1 MVFLSSTLF
10 QIVGLAKAM
19 LSCCVR
25 VDGLDDAVDI
35 VGTGGDGADTVNIST
50 GSTILAAA
58 AGAKVAKVSC
68 FALLG
73 LSTLGLDAGGPA
85 DALIALSS
93 KEAGPARRRA
103 AAPMCWRRLG
113 STSSLDLRYRHVFLN
128 QSSDSAYSILST
140 TMAAPLVHCFLV
152 SCDFSIC

>member
-1 MVFLSSTLF
+1 MDYFCGPLIGFLSPTLF

-58 AGAKVAKVSC
+58 AGAKVAKVSWFC
-68 FALLG
+68 TFG
-73 LSTLGLDAGGPA
+73 
-85 DALIALSS
+85 II
-93 KEAGPARRRA
+93 
-103 AAPMCWRRLG
+103 
-113 STSSLDLRYRHVFLN
+113 DLRFGRWLF
-128 QSSDSAYSILST
+128 
-140 TMAAPLVHCFLV
+140 C
-152 SCDFSIC
+152 

>member
-1 MVFLSSTLF
+1 M
-10 QIVGLAKAM
+10 GLAKAM

-25 VDGLDDAVDI
+25 VDGLEDAVDI

-73 LSTLGLDAGGPA
+73 LTNLGLDAGGPS
-85 DALIALSS
+85 DALIARCAAR
-93 KEAGPARRRA
+93 KQGQFVGVRQRRCAGGARSQHRA
-103 AAPMCWRRLG
+103 WTRG
-113 STSSLDLRYRHVFLN
+113 TSTYFFINCQILLQVF
-128 QSSDSAYSILST
+128 ST
-140 TMAAPLVHCFLV
+140 TMAAQLARPNMGR
-152 SCDFSIC
+152 

>member
-1 MVFLSSTLF
+1 MDLCGRPADFAIALF

-68 FALLG
+68 FPIFWAIEFG
-73 LSTLGLDAGGPA
+73 L
-85 DALIALSS
+85 
-93 KEAGPARRRA
+93 
-103 AAPMCWRRLG
+103 
-113 STSSLDLRYRHVFLN
+113 
-128 QSSDSAYSILST
+128 
-140 TMAAPLVHCFLV
+140 
-152 SCDFSIC
+152 

>member
-1 MVFLSSTLF
+1 MIRTAWISADADWFLSLTLS

-58 AGAKVAKVSC
+58 AGAKVAKVPC
-68 FALLG
+68 FGLLG
-73 LSTLGLDAGGPA
+73 LSIDLGF
-85 DALIALSS
+85 
-93 KEAGPARRRA
+93 ER
-103 AAPMCWRRLG
+103 WR
-113 STSSLDLRYRHVFLN
+113 SF
-128 QSSDSAYSILST
+128 
-140 TMAAPLVHCFLV
+140 
-152 SCDFSIC
+152 